1 MMMAMML
8 IVGQKIGID
17 PQKLMNGDQSS
28 IQKVQQTMQS
38 MSQQD
43 LEQVQ
48 QQAQQ
53 MLEQQTQKAQKGAKL
68 DYIKTLKGQ
77 CPEGYELNFFKAG
90 GKVCSK
96 CQKKMEESKKGSPI
110 EQFKNRNKK
119 NTSKAELADK
129 TKVPIK
135 KNFVS
140 KDQDGAKVTPK
151 VTPKINHKINPN
163 DTIHVRQKVYSLS
176 DGVTQYPKVNY
187 QKLSTADK
195 AKVDLKDGAAG
206 RSSN

>member
-17 PQKLMNGDQSS
+17 PQKIMNGDQPS
-28 IQKVQQTMQS
+28 IQKVQQVMQS

-53 MLEQQTQKAQKGAKL
+53 LIEQQTQKAQKGAKL
-68 DYIKTLKGQ
+68 NYIKTLKGQ
-77 CPEGYELNFFKAG
+77 CPEGYELNYFKAG

-110 EQFKNRNKK
+110 EQFKNKNKK
-119 NTSKAELADK
+119 NNSKAELADK

-135 KNFVS
+135 KNFVP
-140 KDQDGAKVTPK
+140 KDQNGAKVPTK
-151 VTPKINHKINPN
+151 NISPN
-163 DTIHVRQKVYSLS
+163 DTIHVRQSVYSLS
-176 DGVTQYPKVNY
+176 DKVKQYPKVNY
-187 QKLSTADK
+187 QKLSKADK